1 MSVVGSVRGLM
12 MGLGM
17 EVWDMALGRVGRT
30 RVGRAEVLVVL
41 LVVRFGAFV
50 FHVSVGLCLGLVS
63 VALGPV
69 VVWLWGSPKIRSQRG
84 V

>member
-1 MSVVGSVRGLM
+1 MT
-12 MGLGM
+12 
-17 EVWDMALGRVGRT
+17 LGRVGQP

-50 FHVSVGLCLGLVS
+50 FHVSVGLCLGPVS

-69 VVWLWGSPKIRSQRG
+69 VVWRWGSPKIRSHLGAANSYYSLRDCAP
-84 V
+84 